1 MKHCGDILLGYLAR
15 SRVATIEPFKRTAP
29 SLARQRALEGA
40 IGDALRA
47 NFKPVLD
54 EPLPERL
61 KEMIEKLRI
70 EEQQK
75 KGR

>member
-1 MKHCGDILLGYLAR
+1 M
-15 SRVATIEPFKRTAP
+15 ATSEPFKRTAL
-29 SLARQRALEGA
+29 SIQAQERLEGA

-47 NFKPVLD
+47 SFKPVLD

-61 KEMIEKLRI
+61 RELVDKLRI
-70 EEQQK
+70 EEQQR

>member
-1 MKHCGDILLGYLAR
+1 M
-15 SRVATIEPFKRTAP
+15 ATNEPFKRTASP
-29 SLARQRALEGA
+29 LSNRERLEGA

-61 KEMIEKLRI
+61 RELVEKLRI
-70 EEQQK
+70 EEQKK
-75 KGR
+75 KGL

>member
-1 MKHCGDILLGYLAR
+1 LAK
-15 SRVATIEPFKRTAP
+15 SRVATSEPFKCTASP
-29 SLARQRALEGA
+29 LNRQERLEGA

-54 EPLPERL
+54 EPLPEKLRRL
-61 KEMIEKLRI
+61 VEKLRV

-75 KGR
+75 EGL

>member
-1 MKHCGDILLGYLAR
+1 M
-15 SRVATIEPFKRTAP
+15 
-29 SLARQRALEGA
+29 EGA